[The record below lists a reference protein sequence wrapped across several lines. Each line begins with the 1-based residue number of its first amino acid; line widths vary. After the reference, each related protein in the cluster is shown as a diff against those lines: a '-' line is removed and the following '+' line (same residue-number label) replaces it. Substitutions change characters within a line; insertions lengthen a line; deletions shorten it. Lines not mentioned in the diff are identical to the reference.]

1 MLPYACPARRTG
13 WSVVILAIDQGTTG
27 TTTLVIDEDSRIVG
41 RAYAPVDQS
50 YPRPGWVEHDPNQIW
65 DGVQRTTRQVL
76 EAAPAGTVAAI
87 GITNQRET
95 AVAWDAATLEPL
107 GPAIVW
113 QDVRTGPA
121 MADLEAG
128 GHGDVIRAI
137 TGLRPSPYFSAGKFG
152 WMLDHVP
159 EVASARDSGRLRL
172 GTVDAWL
179 IARLSGGAHRI
190 DATNASRTLLMDLD
204 TGCWSTD
211 MTELFEIPLHALP
224 EIVPSVGRCAVTGSD
239 APVASGTPISGI
251 AGDQQAALFGH
262 LAVSSGA
269 AKVTYGTGCFLLQH
283 AGDARPPDI
292 EDLLT
297 TLALGRPDGLT
308 YAYEGSVFTGG
319 ALVQW
324 LRDELGLIGAAP
336 EIEALA
342 RAVPDT
348 AGAVIV
354 PAFTGLGA
362 PYWDPDARG
371 AILGLTRGVSGSH
384 LARAALEAIV
394 HQVQD
399 VLDLMP
405 PLQGELF
412 VDGGAAAND
421 LLLQLQ
427 ASSANRPVA
436 RPVDIETTA
445 LGAAYLAGLAEGV
458 WASVDELRSLRPDP
472 ALFESGLETLA
483 IDRPTWRRAVGRTRG
498 WAAPPSDA

>member
-1 MLPYACPARRTG
+1 M
-13 WSVVILAIDQGTTG
+13 ILAIDQGTTG
-27 TTTLVIDEDSRIVG
+27 TTTLVIDEDTRIVG

-65 DGVQRTTRQVL
+65 DGVQRSARQAL
-76 EAAPAGTVAAI
+76 EVAPAGAVAAI

-95 AVAWDAATLEPL
+95 AVAWDAATLQPL

-113 QDVRTGPA
+113 QDVRTAPQ
-121 MADLEAG
+121 MAELEANG
-128 GHGDVIRAI
+128 QGVAVREA

-152 WMLDHVP
+152 WMLKHVP
-159 EVASARDSGRLRL
+159 DVAAARDAGRLRL

-179 IARLSGGAHRI
+179 IARLTGGAHVS
-190 DATNASRTLLMDLD
+190 DVTNASRTLLMDLD
-204 TGCWSTD
+204 TGHWSSD
-211 MTELFEIPLHALP
+211 MTELFGIPSHALP
-224 EIVPSVGRCAVTGSD
+224 EIVPSEGECALTGRD
-239 APVASGTPISGI
+239 APVAPGIPISGI

-262 LAVSSGA
+262 LAVSPGE

-283 AGDARPPDI
+283 AGNKRPQDI
-292 EDLLT
+292 DHLLT
-297 TLALGRPDGLT
+297 TVALGRPKGLT

-324 LRDELGLIGAAP
+324 LRDELGLIGDAP

-371 AILGLTRGVSGSH
+371 AILGLTRGVTAAH

-405 PLQGELF
+405 ALSGQLL

-421 LLLQLQ
+421 LLLHLQ
-427 ASSANRPVA
+427 AASAARSVA
-436 RPVDIETTA
+436 RPADIETTA
-445 LGAAYLAGLAEGV
+445 LGAAYLAGLAQGV
-458 WASVDELRSLRPDP
+458 WSSVDELRALRPAP
-472 ALFESGLETLA
+472 TLFEPGREALTIS
-483 IDRPTWRRAVGRTRG
+483 RPNWRRAVQRTRG
-498 WAAPPSDA
+498 WASAPSDA

>member
-1 MLPYACPARRTG
+1 M
-13 WSVVILAIDQGTTG
+13 ILAIDQGTTG
-27 TTTLVIDEDSRIVG
+27 TTTLVIDERARIVG
-41 RAYAPVDQS
+41 RGSVTVSQS
-50 YPRPGWVEHDPNQIW
+50 YPRPGWVEHDPGQIW
-65 DGVQRTTRQVL
+65 QGVHQSSRQAL
-76 EAAPAGTVAAI
+76 DSAPSGSVAAV

-95 AVAWDAATLEPL
+95 AIAWDATSLEAL

-113 QDVRTGPA
+113 QDVRTAPQ
-121 MADLEAG
+121 MAELEAG
-128 GHGDVIRAI
+128 GQGDTIRRV
-137 TGLRPSPYFSAGKFG
+137 TGLRPSPYFSAGKFA
-152 WMLDHVP
+152 WMLAHRP
-159 EVASARDSGRLRL
+159 EVVEAREAGRLRL

-179 IARLSGGAHRI
+179 LARLTGGAHLT

-204 TGCWSTD
+204 TGRWSPD
-211 MTELFEIPLHALP
+211 MTELFGIPTQVLP
-224 EIVPSVGRCAVTGSD
+224 EVVPSVGECAVTGAD
-239 APVASGTPISGI
+239 APVPPGIPISGI

-262 LAVSSGA
+262 LAVSRGA

-283 AGDARPPDI
+283 AGSSRPPDI

-297 TLALGRPDGLT
+297 TVALGQPDGPT

-324 LRDELGLIGAAP
+324 LRDELGLIESAS

-348 AGAVIV
+348 GGAVVV

-371 AILGLTRGVSGSH
+371 AILGLTRGVTASH

-394 HQVQD
+394 HQVHD
-399 VLDLMP
+399 VLELMP
-405 PLQGELF
+405 PLTGQLL

-427 ASSANRPVA
+427 AASAGRSVA
-436 RPVDIETTA
+436 RPADIETTA
-445 LGAAYLAGLAEGV
+445 LGAAYLAGLAQGV
-458 WASVDELRSLRPDP
+458 WADVDELRSLRPAP
-472 ALFESGLETLA
+472 TLFEPGQASPS
-483 IDRPTWRRAVGRTRG
+483 IDRPTWRRAVQRTRG
-498 WAAPPSDA
+498 WAAAPSDA